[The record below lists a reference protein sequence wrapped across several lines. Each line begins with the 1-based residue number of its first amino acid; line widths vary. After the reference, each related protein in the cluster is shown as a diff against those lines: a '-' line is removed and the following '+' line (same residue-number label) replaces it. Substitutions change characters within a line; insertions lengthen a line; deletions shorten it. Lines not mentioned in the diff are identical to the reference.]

1 MMNLSPFSDRMLGER
16 YRIIRPLAQ
25 GGMARVF
32 LAEDTRLQRQVAVKL
47 IHPHLASDHSF
58 LERFQREAVLAA
70 NLNHPNLVNV
80 FDQGSD
86 SGSPFLVM
94 EYVAGRTLRDVL
106 NEFGSIP
113 EAKVV
118 GLLEQVLLGLS
129 AAHRAGIVHRDIK
142 PENVLLADDG
152 RIKLSDF
159 GLARPVSASASEQL
173 LGTAAYIAP
182 ETVTAGQADK
192 RADIY
197 AVGILAFELL
207 TSRQPFSGDDASA
220 VAAQHARES
229 VPSPSELLPGLSRQ
243 VDELVLWCTEPNPDD
258 RPDDAQEL
266 LEYVRAIAKELVDE
280 PAVPKERTSVETQT
294 SSNATKL
301 LSGQDTNATEVIGAA
316 SAVGNLSGATKVIGG
331 GQETLDPNATT
342 VIGGQ
347 TGLIGDAPGTDEEL
361 PFSRWTQ
368 ARFWRW
374 LLTTLMVIVLAT
386 GAGWWFGAG
395 PGALRA
401 LPELTNRTVAN
412 AQNAL
417 SGLELDVVVTN
428 EYSPDVAQG
437 LVIRTEPGAGSLVFS
452 GTQLKL
458 VVSLGPEL
466 RAAPNLSGLNVA
478 EATVEITKTGFTFGG
493 AEAWFNSAPAG
504 TVFDY
509 TGVGGEKIAVGSPI
523 NLKVS
528 LGPIPSVAGITQD
541 AATALLGSVGLTV
554 SAVTTEYSDTVPN
567 GQVISLVPASEPL
580 GENGTVE
587 LIVSKG
593 SNLVIMPKVVGE
605 TIAAAQSA
613 LKSLGLVV
621 VIDTDKL
628 SSQWGIV
635 KVKSA
640 SVKAGAQLRRGD
652 KVTIVSR

>member
-1 MMNLSPFSDRMLGER
+1 MNLSPFSDRMLGER
-16 YRIIRPLAQ
+16 YRIIRSLAQ

-47 IHPHLASDHSF
+47 IHPHLAADHSF

-70 NLNHPNLVNV
+70 NLNHPNLVNI
-80 FDQGSD
+80 FDQGTD

-106 NEFGSIP
+106 NEFGAIP
-113 EAKVV
+113 QAKVV
-118 GLLEQVLLGLS
+118 GLLEQILQGLS
-129 AAHRAGIVHRDIK
+129 AAHRAGIVHGDIK

-159 GLARPVSASASEQL
+159 GLARPVATSTREQL
-173 LGTAAYIAP
+173 IGTAAYIAP
-182 ETVTAGQADK
+182 ETVTTGQSDK

-197 AVGILAFELL
+197 AVGILAYELL
-207 TSRQPFSGDDASA
+207 TSKQPFNGADAA
-220 VAAQHARES
+220 TVAAQHARES
-229 VPSPSELLPGLSRQ
+229 VPAPSEIVPGLARQ

-266 LEYVRAIAKELVDE
+266 LEYVRSIATELVDE
-280 PAVPKERTSVETQT
+280 PVHPRERNKVETEIEINST
-294 SSNATKL
+294 RV
-301 LSGQDTNATEVIGAA
+301 LSQADSNATEVISTA
-316 SAVGNLSGATKVIGG
+316 SAAPTTSTA
-331 GQETLDPNATT
+331 LDPNATT
-342 VIGGQ
+342 IIGGP
-347 TGLIGDAPGTDEEL
+347 TGGSNSADDNQDEL
-361 PFSRWTQ
+361 PLARWSK

-374 LLTTLMVIVLAT
+374 LLTTILVIVLAT

-401 LPELTNRTVAN
+401 LPELNNRTVAN
-412 AQNAL
+412 AQSAL
-417 SGLELDVVVTN
+417 TGLGLNVSIEN

-437 LVIRTEPGAGSLVFS
+437 LVIRTEPAAGSLVFS
-452 GTQLKL
+452 GAALKL

-466 RAAPNLSGLNVA
+466 KVAPKLTGLNVA
-478 EATVEITKTGFTFGG
+478 EATVEITKAGFVFGG

-504 TVFDY
+504 AVFDY
-509 TGVGGEKIAVGSPI
+509 TGVGGEKIAVGSAI
-523 NLKVS
+523 TLKVS
-528 LGPIPSVAGITQD
+528 LGPIPSVSGITQD
-541 AATALLGSVGLTV
+541 AATALLTTVGLSV
-554 SAVTTEYSDTVPN
+554 DKVTMQYSDTVPS

-580 GENGTVE
+580 GENGKVE
-587 LIVSKG
+587 LVVSKG
-593 SNLVIMPKVVGE
+593 TDLVVMPKVVGE

-613 LKSLGLVV
+613 LKALGLNVV
-621 VIDTDKL
+621 VDTDKL

-640 SVKAGAQLRRGD
+640 SARAGSQLRRGD
-652 KVTIVSR
+652 RVTIVSR

>member
-1 MMNLSPFSDRMLGER
+1 MNLSPFSDRMLGER
-16 YRIIRPLAQ
+16 YRIIRSLAQ

-47 IHPHLASDHSF
+47 IHPHLAADHSF

-70 NLNHPNLVNV
+70 NLNHPNLVNI
-80 FDQGSD
+80 FDQGND

-106 NEFGSIP
+106 NEFGAIP
-113 EAKVV
+113 QAKVV
-118 GLLEQVLLGLS
+118 GLLEQILQGLS

-159 GLARPVSASASEQL
+159 GLARPVSASPKEQL
-173 LGTAAYIAP
+173 IGTAAYIAP
-182 ETVTAGQADK
+182 ETVTNGQADK

-197 AVGILAFELL
+197 AVGILAYELL
-207 TSRQPFSGDDASA
+207 TSRQPFIGDDAA
-220 VAAQHARES
+220 EVAAQHARES
-229 VPSPSELLPGLSRQ
+229 VPAPSEVVAGLARQ
-243 VDELVLWCTEPNPDD
+243 VDELVLWCTESNPDD

-266 LEYVRAIAKELVDE
+266 LDYVRAIAAELVDE
-280 PAVPKERTSVETQT
+280 PAVPRERSHAETEPA
-294 SSNATKL
+294 SNATKV
-301 LSGQDTNATEVIGAA
+301 LSSAESNATEIISGS
-316 SAVGNLSGATKVIGG
+316 SATSTPGSAF
-331 GQETLDPNATT
+331 DPNATT
-342 VIGGQ
+342 VIGGA
-347 TGLIGDAPGTDEEL
+347 TGSFASSDDTQDEL
-361 PFSRWTQ
+361 PLARWSK

-374 LLTTLMVIVLAT
+374 LVTTIVVMVMAT

-401 LPELTNRTVAN
+401 LPELNNRTVAT
-412 AQNAL
+412 AQSAL
-417 SGLELDVVVTN
+417 NGLGLNLTIAN

-437 LVIRTEPGAGSLVFS
+437 LIIRTEPAAGALVFS
-452 GTQLKL
+452 GARLKL

-466 RAAPNLSGLNVA
+466 KVAPKLTGLNLA
-478 EATVEITKTGFTFGG
+478 EATVEITKAGFVFGG
-493 AEAWFNSAPAG
+493 AEAWFNTATTGS
-504 TVFDY
+504 VFDY
-509 TGVGGEKIAVGSPI
+509 TGIGGEKIAVGSAI

-528 LGPIPSVAGITQD
+528 LGPIPSVSGITQD
-541 AATALLGSVGLTV
+541 AATALLTSVGLTV
-554 SAVTTEYSDTVPN
+554 DTVTLQFSDTVPS
-567 GQVISLVPASEPL
+567 GQVISLVPSSEPL
-580 GENGTVE
+580 GENGKVE
-587 LIVSKG
+587 LVVSKG
-593 SNLVIMPKVVGE
+593 SNLVVMPKVVGE

-621 VIDTDKL
+621 VVDTDKL

-640 SVKAGAQLRRGD
+640 SAKAGSQLRRGD
-652 KVTIVSR
+652 RVTIVSR